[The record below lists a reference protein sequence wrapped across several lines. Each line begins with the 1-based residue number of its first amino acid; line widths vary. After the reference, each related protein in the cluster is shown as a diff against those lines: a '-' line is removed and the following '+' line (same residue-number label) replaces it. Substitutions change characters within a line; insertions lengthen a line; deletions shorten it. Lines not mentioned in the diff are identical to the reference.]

1 MKLFPFFILSLLC
14 LAMTACGGQATSA
27 TTPPTDEASTH
38 PAAQAVVSYLQARV
52 EGNADAMRQ
61 LTCSAEESKV
71 AQLALS
77 FQGREAQLVDVT
89 CQYDGSGGRAV
100 CTGSISASYQGEA
113 RNFPVPN
120 YSVLEEDGTW
130 RVCGEA
136 E

>member
-1 MKLFPFFILSLLC
+1 MKLWWFFILSLFALS
-14 LAMTACGGQATSA
+14 ACGGQAASNPDPASA
-27 TTPPTDEASTH
+27 NIH
-38 PAAQAVVSYLQARV
+38 PAAQAVVNYLQARV

-89 CQYDGSGGRAV
+89 CAYESGERVTCSGN
-100 CTGSISASYQGEA
+100 ISASYQGEA

-120 YSVLEEDGTW
+120 YRVVEEDGTW
-130 RVCGEA
+130 RVCGES